1 MNEKK
6 TAEQV
11 ALRDISEY
19 VQSQAKDITH
29 LYNTFGYQ
37 LGPYGFW
44 DNTVTIV
51 ISRMFVSAKFLYTKE
66 NRKLNKKLIK

>member
-1 MNEKK
+1 MKNRK
-6 TAEQV
+6 TAEQI
-11 ALRDISEY
+11 ALRDISQY

-29 LYNTFGYQ
+29 LHNAHGC
-37 LGPYGFW
+37 LLYGFW

-66 NRKLNKKLIK
+66 NRKLNKRLIK